1 VKIELTKRAVE
12 DLDALGRSQ
21 PQLYGKLIAKIG
33 TLGNDP
39 ALGKPLVGPLKGLR
53 SLRVGDYR
61 IVYEKGKDGVVV
73 LTVNHRREVY
83 R

>member
-1 VKIELTKRAVE
+1 MKIDLTKRATK
-12 DLDALGRSQ
+12 DLDALGRSR
-21 PQLYGKLIAKIG
+21 PQLYGKVIAKIEA
-33 TLGNDP
+33 LGNDP

-53 SLRVGDYR
+53 SLGVGDYR
-61 IVYEKGKDGVVV
+61 IVYEKEKDAIVV